1 MRSGAAT
8 MEEKARRVTVCGV
21 EGEGGVGQ
29 CSYGGEVASHA
40 TLTTVMEDEKDGEV
54 EARVRQVRQKDVVTF
69 H

>member
-21 EGEGGVGQ
+21 EGEGGAGQ

-40 TLTTVMEDEKDGEV
+40 ALTTVMEDEKDGEA
-54 EARVRQVRQKDVVTF
+54 EARARQVRPQDGVTF